1 MDPNAR
7 AVNADVCEGGQLSAV
22 VVASVRLYRE
32 GLAEALARMG
42 QVRIVATCAAAD
54 AAKAMIDE
62 LGPDTAIVDIS
73 MPDALDLIRQMR
85 AKAVGTRVI
94 AFGIEEDIWKILDCA
109 KAGAAGYVTANASID
124 ELLSAMRRA
133 VAGELL
139 CTPQVAAELFRCIGE
154 MVDGAGSTDASLP
167 LTPRE
172 LQVFGCVQQGLSN
185 KEIAAALSIAESTV
199 KNHVHHLLEKLQV
212 ETRGQAAARVTLN
225 PQRPGFSE
233 LRRKRINRELCPE
246 FETDLR
252 RSRR

>member
-7 AVNADVCEGGQLSAV
+7 AVNAAVTEGGKLSAV
-22 VVASVRLYRE
+22 IVASVRLYRE
-32 GLAEALARMG
+32 GLTEALARMG

-54 AAKAMIDE
+54 PAKAMIED
-62 LGPDTAIVDIS
+62 LRPDTALVDIS
-73 MPDALDLIRQMR
+73 MTGALDLITQMR
-85 AKAVGTRVI
+85 AKAAGTRVI

-124 ELLSAMRRA
+124 ELLSAMHRA

-139 CTPQVAAELFRCIGE
+139 CTPRVAAELFRCIGE
-154 MVDGAGSTDASLP
+154 MVDTHAAGSADASLP

-172 LQVFGCVQQGLSN
+172 LQVFGCVQRGLSN
-185 KEIAAALSIAESTV
+185 KEIASVLSIAESTV

-233 LRRKRINRELCPE
+233 LRRK
-246 FETDLR
+246 T
-252 RSRR
+252 S